1 MRKEIT
7 SEAELDSFISQ
18 VSNEAPLPV
27 KCMLN
32 GQLQIIRTLKNPTLI
47 DYSISEIIEGLN
59 SSLSECSND
68 NEKKLVRRQFSSM
81 ITNLVFF
88 LDAELHKTIQDN
100 DQLAK
105 MTFLR
110 AGDLFMDN
118 MRDVMVSSINTFG
131 AAGKIVATS
140 ADHIGKDVII
150 TLSGVTTQ
158 VVNTVGASS
167 FDVTESTTNQGDSST
182 QSTTFHKD
190 PMSDEALHVNKE
202 ILFEVIDKIDQH
214 RGEASREV
222 NEHIDKWVDSISNVI
237 IYDLFSDE
245 RKEKTL
251 SLFDSTMQLLSKN
264 KTEQKAMNDFIRSV
278 SYTICKLGKYRELIG
293 PSIRISDMIE
303 RYVRVFR
310 EAHVVTPDK
319 KENFFTKHLPKSI
332 KSLSFGATTLFAAT
346 QFVCPYISIP
356 IMVGSVIAGSSIGDK
371 KNITVTIDM
380 ALDEYQKIADSY
392 NPYNTQQ

>member
-140 ADHIGKDVII
+140 ADHIGKDVMI

-158 VVNTVGASS
+158 VVNTVGLLVLMS
-167 FDVTESTTNQGDSST
+167 
-182 QSTTFHKD
+182 QSQQ
-190 PMSDEALHVNKE
+190 PIKE
-202 ILFEVIDKIDQH
+202 I
-214 RGEASREV
+214 A
-222 NEHIDKWVDSISNVI
+222 
-237 IYDLFSDE
+237 
-245 RKEKTL
+245 
-251 SLFDSTMQLLSKN
+251 
-264 KTEQKAMNDFIRSV
+264 
-278 SYTICKLGKYRELIG
+278 
-293 PSIRISDMIE
+293 
-303 RYVRVFR
+303 
-310 EAHVVTPDK
+310 
-319 KENFFTKHLPKSI
+319 
-332 KSLSFGATTLFAAT
+332 
-346 QFVCPYISIP
+346 
-356 IMVGSVIAGSSIGDK
+356 
-371 KNITVTIDM
+371 
-380 ALDEYQKIADSY
+380 
-392 NPYNTQQ
+392 